1 MKQAKIKTDLQLL
14 AESIKKMKEVL
25 NSQSMVDNLYDDS
38 DVAKYMLKSA
48 NTVYDSIDYIINNI
62 ALPIEIEHIKIV
74 YELGKADMQNGV
86 DISAEEFFNKTYEL
100 GK

>member
-1 MKQAKIKTDLQLL
+1 MKQEKIKTDLQLL

-38 DVAKYMLKSA
+38 DFAKYMLKSA

-86 DISAEEFFNKTYEL
+86 DISAEEFFNNTYEL